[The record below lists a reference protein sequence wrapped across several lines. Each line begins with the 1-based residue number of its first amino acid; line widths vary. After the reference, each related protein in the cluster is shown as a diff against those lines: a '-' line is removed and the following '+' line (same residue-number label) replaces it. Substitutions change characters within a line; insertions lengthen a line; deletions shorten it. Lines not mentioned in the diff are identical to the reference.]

1 MLLLICSVISFKYAE
16 THLMNKEDDPVKI
29 TLIFF

>member
-1 MLLLICSVISFKYAE
+1 
-16 THLMNKEDDPVKI
+16 MNKEDDPVKI